1 MNRALTIFCILAI
14 TLASIPAMPNEAV
27 QERAHIR
34 YMDADLWADTITG
47 ALEED
52 VEASGNVL
60 FRQADGRTLTGDSF
74 TCNFET
80 RTGLARNAS
89 LAVDNIYFRGK
100 ELKAE
105 PGRYTILNSRFTT
118 CDKED
123 PHYCLSAR
131 ELEIEPGKSF
141 VARDISMRLLGSRIL
156 TIPKY
161 TADLGPGAQRGMK
174 LPTIGISGEYGAY
187 TAYEFDISDK
197 PRTIGGLDIRLSTR
211 QAFEGGILYDQLAG
225 RPVFARLTHRQPFY
239 GGGRPGLLLS
249 RLPELGIRFCSG
261 RAAQSYALLRSPL
274 DLSGATISPLQPVR
288 PERKLNVIAEIG
300 VGRFT
305 EEPDRVSS
313 DRADLRAVAWLEPVA
328 LDSRTVF
335 SPGVSARFSHY
346 GTGDAYDAFA
356 LRLAVARRMGANSF
370 VSLSYI
376 TNSVHGGTPFQFDKV
391 ELREEIAGKLR
402 VPLGDLTLELGGR
415 YDIRNPGLFDTEISV
430 AQKFHCLEPKITWR
444 SRFKEFSFGIGLVG
458 F

>member
-1 MNRALTIFCILAI
+1 MNKASTIFCILAV
-14 TLASIPAMPNEAV
+14 TLASIPARPDQPD

-34 YMDADLWADTITG
+34 YMDTDLWADTITG

-60 FRQADGRTLTGDSF
+60 FKQADGRTLTGDSF
-74 TCNFET
+74 TYNFET

-89 LAVDNIYFRGK
+89 LAVDNIYFRGE

-105 PGRYTILNSRFTT
+105 PGRYTIRNSRFTT

-123 PHYCLSAR
+123 PHYYLSAR
-131 ELEIEPGKSF
+131 ALVIEPGKSL
-141 VARDISMRLLGSRIL
+141 VARDTSLRLLGTRIL

-161 TADLGPGAQRGMK
+161 TVGLDPTAQRGMK
-174 LPTIGISGEYGAY
+174 LPTIGISDEYGAY
-187 TAYEFDISDK
+187 AAYEFDISRE
-197 PRTIGGLDIRLSTR
+197 PRLIGGLDVRLSTR
-211 QAFEGGILYDQLAG
+211 QALQGGVLYDQLAG
-225 RPVFARLTHRQPFY
+225 RPIFARLTHRQPFY
-239 GGGRPGLLLS
+239 GGGRPDLLVS
-249 RLPELGIRFCSG
+249 RLPEIGVRFCSG
-261 RAAQSYALLRSPL
+261 EAAESYALSRSPL
-274 DLSGATISPLQPVR
+274 DLSGRTISPVRPVR
-288 PERKLNVIAEIG
+288 LGRKLNLVAEIG
-300 VGRFT
+300 LGRFT

-313 DRADLRAVAWLEPVA
+313 NRADLRAIAWLEPVA
-328 LDSRTVF
+328 LGSRTVF

-346 GTGDAYDAFA
+346 GTGDAYNAFA
-356 LRLAVARRMGANSF
+356 LRLAVARRLGADSF

-376 TNSVHGGTPFQFDKV
+376 TNSMHGSTPFQFDKV
-391 ELREEIAGKLR
+391 ELREEVAGK
-402 VPLGDLTLELGGR
+402 VGFPLGDLTLEFGGR

-430 AQKFHCLEPKITWR
+430 ARKFHCLEPKITWR